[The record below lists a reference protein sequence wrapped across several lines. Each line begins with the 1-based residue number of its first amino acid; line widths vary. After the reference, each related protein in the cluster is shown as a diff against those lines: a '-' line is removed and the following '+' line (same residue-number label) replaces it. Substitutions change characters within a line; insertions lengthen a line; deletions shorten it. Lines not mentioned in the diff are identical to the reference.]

1 MGQTL
6 TSSMIDVQFEKQRVK
21 DAFFQQFD
29 FAKLIA
35 ANADVEINS
44 PSKSIINAFS
54 GLDYKPRN
62 DIDVE
67 EVTIVET
74 DDIEDWQ

>member
-54 GLDYKPRN
+54 G
-62 DIDVE
+62 
-67 EVTIVET
+67 
-74 DDIEDWQ
+74 